1 MKASLSQ
8 QKMFETASY
17 GSYPK
22 GFSKEKVAII
32 QSSENLKSE
41 NFKNLIE

>member
-8 QKMFETASY
+8 HKMFETASY

-22 GFSKEKVAII
+22 GFSKEKAIV
-32 QSSENLKSE
+32 QSNENPKS
-41 NFKNLIE
+41 KNY